1 MEGWGGARWRGPG
14 ISSPDS
20 INRALEG
27 YVAFREVW
35 LVRQYE
41 RKSSAEHGPDPG
53 TVIAGGWLLSR
64 VSLYCMLPNDVLSCD
79 STDPRAV
86 RVRQTPPLVT

>member
-1 MEGWGGARWRGPG
+1 MGAGGCGGGRWKGPG

-53 TVIAGGWLLSR
+53 MVIPGGWLLSR
-64 VSLYCMLPNDVLSCD
+64 VSLPNDVLTCD

-86 RVRQTPPLVT
+86 RLRQMPPLVT